1 MSGRLRRVA
10 LVAGLGAVAAAAAL
24 LALRERWGP
33 PVAVPLH
40 TVAEEAF
47 RRRVVAEGIL
57 QPAEATPIAVPSDVF
72 GSVRIAW
79 MVPEGAA
86 VASGDPVA
94 RLDPTELERELENA
108 REDRRAADLKLGKA
122 AAEAAAARRNLQRD
136 AELAGAELEHASA
149 FAKKDEQVFTRLEI
163 VESEVDRDVA
173 AERRDHADAER
184 GIRER
189 LSGTEQALLGVE
201 RRKADIAYERAETG
215 LSLLDI
221 RAPHDGFVTRHR
233 DWRGNKVREGDTV
246 WRGQKLGEIPNLA
259 RLQAEVWVLEADAG
273 GLQPG
278 QAATVTV
285 EAHAGTPLRGKVG
298 RVQGVAQPRIPG
310 SPVQYFGVT
319 VAFDAAP
326 AERFKVG
333 QRVRAEIVLEER
345 ERALVV
351 PRQAVFE
358 VDGKPVVYRLAGGGA
373 FEPVEVEL
381 GGMSAGRVVVASG
394 LAPGDR
400 IALADP
406 QAQAAPEPTAAAA
419 RGPALPGAAR

>member
-10 LVAGLGAVAAAAAL
+10 AVAVAGAVVATAAL
-24 LALRERWGP
+24 LALRERWAP
-33 PVAVPLH
+33 PIAVPLH
-40 TVAEEAF
+40 TLAEEPF
-47 RRRVVAEGIL
+47 RRRVVAEGVL
-57 QPAEATPIAVPSDVF
+57 QPAEATPIAVPGDVF
-72 GSVRIAW
+72 GAVRIAW

-86 VASGDPVA
+86 VRSGDPVV

-108 REDRRAADLKLGKA
+108 REDRRAADLKLDKA

-163 VESEVDRDVA
+163 VESEVDREVA
-173 AERRDHADAER
+173 TERRDHADAER
-184 GIRER
+184 GIRES

-201 RRKADIAYERAETG
+201 RRKADIALERAATG
-215 LSLLDI
+215 LSLLDV

-278 QAATVTV
+278 QAATITV
-285 EAHAGTPLRGKVG
+285 EAHAGSPLRGKVA

-319 VAFDAAP
+319 LTFDEVP

-345 ERALVV
+345 EKALVV

-358 VDGKPVVYRLAGGGA
+358 VEGKPVVYRLAGSD
-373 FEPVEVEL
+373 FEAVPVEL
-381 GGMSAGRVVVASG
+381 GGMSAGRVVVAKG

-406 QAQAAPEPTAAAA
+406 TAQAAPEPTAAGA
-419 RGPALPGAAR
+419 RGPTLPGAAR